1 MLNIKDFESK
11 VLRVNQETAEI
22 KSFQF
27 SVPDDFS
34 FKPAQHI
41 VLELPVDGKK
51 QMKSFSISSSPSKKG
66 YIETTKRIG
75 PSEYS
80 KVMGSLKEGDVVRI
94 KGPYGLF
101 LLNEEKDA
109 VMIAGGIGITPF
121 KDMIEYASEKELP
134 IKITLLFSNKT
145 PEDIPFKEEL
155 DELDRKNPDLKIIHT
170 ITRPNQSKEEW
181 NGLTGHI
188 NEEMIRK
195 EVESFEGKVFYICG
209 PPSMVNEVV
218 AILEKMEIPK
228 EQIKLERFTGYDGE
242 D

>member
-11 VLRVNQETAEI
+11 VLRVNQETTEI

-34 FKPAQHI
+34 FKPAQHV
-41 VLELPVDGKK
+41 VLELHVDGKK
-51 QMKSFSISSSPSKKG
+51 QMKSFSISSSPSRKG

-121 KDMIEYASEKELP
+121 KDMIEYASEKVLP

-155 DELDRKNPDLKIIHT
+155 DELDRNNSDLKIIHT
-170 ITRPNQSKEEW
+170 ITRPHQNKEEW
-181 NGLTGHI
+181 DGLTGHI

-195 EVESFEGKVFYICG
+195 EVESFEGKVFYVCG

-218 AILEKMEIPK
+218 AILEKMQIPK
-228 EQIKLERFTGYDGE
+228 EQIKIERFTGYDGE
-242 D
+242 E